1 MDVGIKELKSLIRY
15 YTNQRDEQLRFYQT
29 DKFKSALSEPV
40 EENAKFVL
48 ENTIRIYNEYI
59 SELHL
64 AIAKLEVMNSV
75 EQAKKQSLYRS
86 SRRKLRTTSHHRKVS
101 SRSKERTRG
110 RRNTKKPFRKA
121 H

>member
-1 MDVGIKELKSLIRY
+1 MVEIKELKNLIKY
-15 YTNQRDEQLRFYQT
+15 YENQRDEQLRFIQT
-29 DKFKSALSEPV
+29 DKFKGSISEPIDNNV
-40 EENAKFVL
+40 NFVY
-48 ENTIRIYNEYI
+48 EHTNSIYNGYI

-110 RRNTKKPFRKA
+110 RRNIKKPSRKA
-121 H
+121 Y